1 MEGLAVKV
9 LRSLSEKK
17 YWTTRFKKFQESYT
31 DSIRIL
37 IIPVLC
43 IYIYGYSH
51 LFSAEQMQMN
61 LSGVLATKKQ

>member
-51 LFSAEQMQMN
+51 LLLKISSQRSE
-61 LSGVLATKKQ
+61 LHGE